1 MRSFDLGMRYILLF
15 VAMLASLVGLY
26 ETLHADSSKYPQFA
40 QQALPDPAPSFIRLD
55 DLVEQIKAGKKP
67 LIIDVRTD
75 EEYDVRTDEEYRE
88 AHILGSVSAPLS
100 EFEAYIPS
108 IPKDRLVVLY

>member
-1 MRSFDLGMRYILLF
+1 MRSFDVGMRYILLF

-75 EEYDVRTDEEYRE
+75 EEYRE

-100 EFEAYIPS
+100 EFAAYLSS